1 MFLFSLKLRII
12 LGAFIGL
19 IEGLLIIGVL
29 LIFLGSL
36 NFPSEEI
43 RNSSK
48 FYKPVVKATVSIY
61 DFIEKNF
68 GSKIKFKE
76 RIQKTIESIKGG

>member
-1 MFLFSLKLRII
+1 
-12 LGAFIGL
+12 
-19 IEGLLIIGVL
+19 
-29 LIFLGSL
+29 L

-48 FYKPVVKATVSIY
+48 FYKPVVKATVLIY